1 MVYTERKKLS
11 QKAEFY
17 NMNKKF
23 SCTGTEILSRF
34 I

>member
-1 MVYTERKKLS
+1 MVYTERKNLS
-11 QKAEFY
+11 QKVEFY

-23 SCTGTEILSRF
+23 SGTGTEILSRF